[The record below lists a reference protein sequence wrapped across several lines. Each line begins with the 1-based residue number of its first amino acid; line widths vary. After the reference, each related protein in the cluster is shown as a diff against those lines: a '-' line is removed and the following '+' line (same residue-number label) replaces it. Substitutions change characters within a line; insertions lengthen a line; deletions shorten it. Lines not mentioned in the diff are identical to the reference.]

1 MRQWTSLPEGVKFLI
16 GVGILFLLLFVA
28 NTTLNRYVLHVI
40 TLIGIYSVA
49 TTSLNLTNGYTGLFS
64 LGHAGFMAV
73 GAYVATLL
81 TFPVRLRIA
90 YNLPLLPSFLGG
102 PDYHWPFLPALIV
115 GGLVAAVAAFLVGA
129 PVLRLRGHYL
139 SVASLGFM
147 VIITTL
153 AKGLKDLTRGA
164 AGIQAIPR
172 YTNIWWVY
180 AWLVVTIYVIW
191 RLLNSSYGRAMLAI
205 RESETAAQSQGI
217 HPMRYKLLSFVIGAF
232 FAGIAGG
239 LYAHFAR
246 SIRPYEFS
254 FYMTFHIVIMLIIG
268 GAGTLLGPAVGAAI
282 VVALKYALKPV
293 EEGLGVYGLVEIV
306 YALMLIGVML
316 WRPEG
321 IVGGVNPLKFLF
333 PKKGGRRNAGVP
345 HGEAHGP

>member
-1 MRQWTSLPEGVKFLI
+1 MRRWASLPGEVKFLI
-16 GVGILFLLLFVA
+16 SVGVLFLVLFVA
-28 NTTLNRYVLHVI
+28 NSTLNRYVLHVI
-40 TLIGIYSVA
+40 TLIGIYSIA

-73 GAYVATLL
+73 GAYVTTLL

-90 YNLPLLPSFLGG
+90 YNLPLLPPFLGG
-102 PDYHWPFLPALIV
+102 PDYHWPFLPALIA
-115 GGLVAAVAAFLVGA
+115 GGLVAAVAALLVGA

-147 VIITTL
+147 VIIATL
-153 AKGLKDLTRGA
+153 ANGLKGLTRGA
-164 AGIQAIPR
+164 AGIQAIPH

-205 RESETAAQSQGI
+205 RESEIAAQSQGI

-254 FYMTFHIVIMLIIG
+254 FSMTFLIVIMLIIG
-268 GAGTLLGPAVGAAI
+268 GAGTLLGPVVGTAI
-282 VVALKYALKPV
+282 VVALKYVLKPV

-321 IVGGVNPLKFLF
+321 IVGGVNPLRFLF